1 RGRGGPPGGPGA
13 AGATG
18 GPSGAGIPGRGGA
31 PPARGSAGAD
41 LVLRPGRAPAP
52 SAHRRDA
59 FGVRGVG
66 GDGRRAQT
74 PWLHLR
80 GPDDLL
86 CADAGHRDGRR
97 PGAGAGRRTA
107 LEATLEAGGELH
119 CLPDRTLGVQLRG
132 DIRATNDVD
141 LLLRIVAGAVGL
153 VWADG
158 LLAGAQHNGVD
169 RDDQLLALLADG
181 GLQAGELLGV
191 LGLLRLGK

>member
-1 RGRGGPPGGPGA
+1 
-13 AGATG
+13 
-18 GPSGAGIPGRGGA
+18 
-31 PPARGSAGAD
+31 RGSAGAD

-119 CLPDRTLGVQLRG
+119 CLPDRTLGVQLRR
-132 DIRATNDVD
+132 DNTPPQDVELLPRLVTRA
-141 LLLRIVAGAVGL
+141 ASL
-153 VWADG
+153 VWD
-158 LLAGAQHNGVD
+158 D
-169 RDDQLLALLADG
+169 RPPA
-181 GLQAGELLGV
+181 
-191 LGLLRLGK
+191 R